1 MFYRRLALFA
11 VYNLLAGLLQN
22 LREDDLVTDYRKF
35 ATESGDQ
42 LVQHALDMVRERLSF
57 PV

>member
-35 ATESGDQ
+35 STKSGNE
-42 LVQHALDMVRERLSF
+42 LVQYALDMVRERLPF
-57 PV
+57 PI

>member
-11 VYNLLAGLLQN
+11 VYNLLAGLLKN

-35 ATESGDQ
+35 STKSGDQ
-42 LVQHALDMVRERLSF
+42 LVQHALDMVRERLPF
-57 PV
+57 PI